1 MVWLKASAPVGTAEL
16 EDDLVNEPVGTAQ
29 TDFAADEALA
39 IHCETIDDETEAVH
53 ELAEAEDEEAAS

>member
-1 MVWLKASAPVGTAEL
+1 MVWFKASAPVGMAEL

-39 IHCETIDDETEAVH
+39 IHWETMDDETEAVH

>member
-1 MVWLKASAPVGTAEL
+1 MAEL

-29 TDFAADEALA
+29 TECAADEALA
-39 IHCETIDDETEAVH
+39 IHWETMDDETEAVH

>member
-1 MVWLKASAPVGTAEL
+1 MVWFKASAPVGMAEL

-29 TDFAADEALA
+29 TECAADEALA
-39 IHCETIDDETEAVH
+39 IHWETMDDETEAVH